1 MLTGMRVHPESAR
14 PFNKIEREAVF
25 KLSDSCKYV
34 IFRFCRA
41 SVFLLSL
48 LLLLLFWGGPYL
60 SLGSIYGV
68 VLFICL
74 FLPFA
79 GSGTIART
87 TCRRSEDVQAGDA
100 VYRTRGMFIGVRG
113 CIMSIPDYQR
123 ATWHLS
129 FVLLADEVDALYI
142 SLDGTLD
149 VYMEGV
155 GKV

>member
-1 MLTGMRVHPESAR
+1 MSCFGLFVV
-14 PFNKIEREAVF
+14 FIVAVVV
-25 KLSDSCKYV
+25 L
-34 IFRFCRA
+34 
-41 SVFLLSL
+41 
-48 LLLLLFWGGPYL
+48 GGPYL

-87 TCRRSEDVQAGDA
+87 ICRREIDVQAGDA

-123 ATWHLS
+123 ATWHPS
-129 FVLLADEVDALYI
+129 FILLTDEVKAFYI

-155 GKV
+155 GKVQAI